1 MIAST
6 TGQTQLVIPAWG
18 SIILVGVGVV
28 YLVLGTRWPPLF
40 NVLSMT
46 FLGCVLGMVLS
57 LWVPLGQP
65 LVIIIGGV
73 LLGGLTAFLRNVAHA
88 VLTALVLAAVFSTLT
103 ANCLGE
109 EGYGSYLVL
118 NVSDHRYSTQWSG
131 PNLTLDPVLAAFLT
145 GLLVGAAVAVAR
157 VRFSRRLVA
166 SAQGAALILVG
177 LSELVAGLRGAG
189 QPSVAGAYPITLS
202 AGWLCMVAIGLVVQR
217 TLEQHDEQWDV
228 DDGNMEEGV

>member
-131 PNLTLDPVLAAFLT
+131 PNLALDPVLAAFLT

-228 DDGNMEEGV
+228 DDGNMEEGA

>member
-228 DDGNMEEGV
+228 DDGNMEEGA

>member
-73 LLGGLTAFLRNVAHA
+73 LLGGLTAFLRNVTHA

>member
-18 SIILVGVGVV
+18 SILLVGVGVV

-131 PNLTLDPVLAAFLT
+131 PNLALDPVLAAFLT
-145 GLLVGAAVAVAR
+145 GLLVGATVAVAR

-228 DDGNMEEGV
+228 DDGNMEEGA

>member
-73 LLGGLTAFLRNVAHA
+73 LLGGLTAFLRNVTHA

-145 GLLVGAAVAVAR
+145 GLLVGATVAVAR